1 MKNAKEIKFERSF
14 TASRSIKQIKKNTD
28 RLYTLLKVAQCQE
41 WGYKNSLTR
50 LVALFS

>member
-28 RLYTLLKVAQCQE
+28 RLYTLLKVDEFTSEVQQM
-41 WGYKNSLTR
+41 
-50 LVALFS
+50 